1 MGSTWWN
8 WGSKLIDLEND
19 DTIQIVD
26 YVKVDI
32 LTAGQLMVDDCIL
45 IGDEVVSI
53 ADIVSLPD
61 GYTLEVVNDFG
72 ERETIQVGEYDQFDL
87 MMLQ

>member
-1 MGSTWWN
+1 M
-8 WGSKLIDLEND
+8 IDLEND

-26 YVKVDI
+26 YVKIDV

-53 ADIVSLPD
+53 VSIISLPD

-72 ERETIQVGEYDQFDL
+72 ERETIQVDEYDQFDL

>member
-1 MGSTWWN
+1 M
-8 WGSKLIDLEND
+8 IDLEND

-26 YVKVDI
+26 YVKVDL
-32 LTAGQLMVDDCIL
+32 LTSGQLEIDDCIL

-53 ADIVSLPD
+53 VDIVSLPD
-61 GYTLEVVNDFG
+61 GYTLEIVNDFG
-72 ERETIQVGEYDQFDL
+72 EREIIQVGEFEQFDL

>member
-1 MGSTWWN
+1 
-8 WGSKLIDLEND
+8 
-19 DTIQIVD
+19 VD
-26 YVKVDI
+26 YVKVDL
-32 LTAGQLMVDDCIL
+32 LTSGQLEIDDCIL

-53 ADIVSLPD
+53 VDIVSLPD
-61 GYTLEVVNDFG
+61 GYTLEIVNDFG

>member
-1 MGSTWWN
+1 M
-8 WGSKLIDLEND
+8 IDLEND

-72 ERETIQVGEYDQFDL
+72 EKEIIEVGEYDQFDL

>member
-1 MGSTWWN
+1 M
-8 WGSKLIDLEND
+8 IDLEND

-45 IGDEVVSI
+45 IEDEVVSI
-53 ADIVSLPD
+53 VDIISLPD
-61 GYTLEVVNDFG
+61 GYTLEIVNDFG
-72 ERETIQVGEYDQFDL
+72 EREIIEVGEYDQFDL

>member
-1 MGSTWWN
+1 M
-8 WGSKLIDLEND
+8 IDLEND

-45 IGDEVVSI
+45 ISDEVVSI

-72 ERETIQVGEYDQFDL
+72 EREIIQVGEYDQFDL

>member
-1 MGSTWWN
+1 M
-8 WGSKLIDLEND
+8 IDLEND

-26 YVKVDI
+26 YVKVDV
-32 LTAGQLMVDDCIL
+32 LTSGQLEIDDNIL
-45 IGDEVVSI
+45 IADEVVSI
-53 ADIVSLPD
+53 VDIVSLAD

-72 ERETIQVGEYDQFDL
+72 ERDIIEVGEYDQFDL

>member
-1 MGSTWWN
+1 M
-8 WGSKLIDLEND
+8 IDLEND

-26 YVKVDI
+26 YVKVDL
-32 LTAGQLMVDDCIL
+32 LTSGQLEIDDCIL

-53 ADIVSLPD
+53 VDIVSLPD

-72 ERETIQVGEYDQFDL
+72 EREIIEVGEYDQFDL

>member
-1 MGSTWWN
+1 MRTN
-8 WGSKLIDLEND
+8 MIDLEND

-26 YVKVDI
+26 YVKVDL
-32 LTAGQLMVDDCIL
+32 LTSGQLEVDDCIL

-53 ADIVSLPD
+53 VDIVSLPD

-72 ERETIQVGEYDQFDL
+72 ERETIQVDEYDQFDL